1 MALKKE
7 IPYPPGILKK
17 ESNLSYTLKELA
29 EKIGGKV
36 IGDETLR
43 IKRINS
49 LQEARDNEISFFTDN
64 RYRNELINTRAG
76 ALIASQVTEGFQG
89 SLIIASNPNL
99 AYAKITAL
107 FAKPPA
113 KFSGLSDK
121 AFIHETSEIG
131 EDVSIHPMAYIGR
144 EVVIENGVTIYAGV
158 FLGDN
163 VRIGRNTIIYPN
175 VSIMHGCIIG
185 HDVIIHAGTVIG
197 SDGFGFVQDGKKHL
211 KIPQIGMVQIDDQ
224 VEIGANNCIDRAA
237 FGKTWIKRG
246 VKTDNLVQIGHNVV
260 IGENSIV
267 VSQAGISGS
276 VQIGREVLIGGQV
289 GLMDHIS
296 IGDGAMI
303 GAGSGLY
310 KSIEPGTIV
319 SGTPAMPHRQ
329 WLKTL
334 NVIPQLPRMLDRIR
348 KLEKKIRQI
357 EKGT

>member
-1 MALKKE
+1 
-7 IPYPPGILKK
+7 
-17 ESNLSYTLKELA
+17 LSYTLKELA
-29 EKIGGKV
+29 ERISGKI
-36 IGDETLR
+36 IGDETLC
-43 IKRINS
+43 IKGINS
-49 LQEARDNEISFFTDN
+49 LQEARENEISFFTDN
-64 RYRNELINTRAG
+64 RYRNELTNTRAG
-76 ALIASQVTEGFQG
+76 ALITSQVIEAFQG

-99 AYAKITAL
+99 AYAKVTAL
-107 FAKPPA
+107 FVTPPA
-113 KFSGLSDK
+113 NFPGISDK

-144 EVVIENGVTIYAGV
+144 EVVIENGVNIFAGV
-158 FLGDN
+158 FIGDN
-163 VRIGRNTIIYPN
+163 VRIGNNTIIYPN
-175 VSIMHGCIIG
+175 VSILHGCVIG

-197 SDGFGFVQDGKKHL
+197 SDGFGFVRDGEEHL
-211 KIPQIGMVQIDDQ
+211 KIPQIGIVQIDDH

-260 IGENSIV
+260 IGENTIV

-276 VQIGREVLIGGQV
+276 VKIGQEVLIGGQV

-296 IGDGAMI
+296 IGDRSMI

-310 KSIEPGTIV
+310 KSIEPGEIV
-319 SGTPAMPHRQ
+319 SGIPAMPHRQ

-334 NVIPQLPRMLDRIR
+334 NVIQQLPRMLDRIR